1 MKYLLPLNK
10 LDTAAKKHD
19 FAYNNPNISTVEAD
33 EQFYKDTAGTG
44 ILRIAAR
51 TAIRTK
57 HSLGLDSTFRGTPTD
72 VGINNFPLLDS
83 DKIMADV
90 MKSPEENS
98 GGGGGGNGWK
108 RRNIGGYLPVSSG
121 NHMQTYMFRRSSKN
135 IVKTTDMNKVQG
147 HFVKYKGTENGIQNI
162 GHYAWVE
169 PESADYLVP
178 SYRHG

>member
-1 MKYLLPLNK
+1 
-10 LDTAAKKHD
+10 
-19 FAYNNPNISTVEAD
+19 
-33 EQFYKDTAGTG
+33 
-44 ILRIAAR
+44 
-51 TAIRTK
+51 
-57 HSLGLDSTFRGTPTD
+57 
-72 VGINNFPLLDS
+72 
-83 DKIMADV
+83 

-98 GGGGGGNGWK
+98 DGGGGNGWK

-135 IVKTTDMNKVQG
+135 IVKTDMNKVQG